1 MDSKIILKKYA
12 YYYDYLQKMGKINMG
27 ENVTI
32 EDLDLSR
39 GAVQAG
45 YKEMKEMKFEGHFV
59 YYLCYISTL
68 FLINVASKNSS
79 SALQTAINII
89 DNYPNYKEDT
99 TNLLRLFMRNPYIL
113 LHILAEKYYDKEK
126 NYNDDYSDKV
136 YIDEFKI
143 FVLLSS
149 SWYKL
154 FPDNATFENKI
165 FAVEDIDTELK
176 MWNLIKQLIDS

>member
-1 MDSKIILKKYA
+1 MESKIILKKYA
-12 YYYDYLQKMGKINMG
+12 YYYDYLQKMGRINMG
-27 ENVTI
+27 KNVTI

-45 YKEMKEMKFEGHFV
+45 YKEMKEMEFDGNFV

-68 FLINVASKNSS
+68 LLINVASKNSS

-89 DNYPNYKEDT
+89 DNYPNYQEDT
-99 TNLLRLFMRNPYIL
+99 INLLRLFMRNPRIL
-113 LHILAEKYYDKEK
+113 LQILSEKYYDKEK
-126 NYNDDYSDKV
+126 KDNDDYNYKV

-154 FPDNATFENKI
+154 FPDKATFENKI
-165 FAVEDIDTELK
+165 FAVEDIDVELK
-176 MWNLIKQLIDS
+176 MWNLITQLIDG